1 MNLNQIEFLKALDP
15 DQEYGTIQRV
25 LMEEN
30 LSIIPFESVAK
41 YLISTMM
48 DERKLLV
55 KENTLMQNTLM
66 QKELQKH
73 GLYTSELLGLEG

>member
-15 DQEYGTIQRV
+15 NQEYGTIQRI

-30 LSIIPFESVAK
+30 LSIVPFENVAK
-41 YLISTMM
+41 YLLNCMVQERQTM
-48 DERKLLV
+48 L
-55 KENTLMQNTLM
+55 KENTLM

>member
-1 MNLNQIEFLKALDP
+1 MNLNQIEFLKSLDP
-15 DQEYGTIQRV
+15 NQEYGTIQRV

-30 LSIIPFESVAK
+30 LSIIPFENVAK

-48 DERKLLV
+48 DERNLLV
-55 KENTLMQNTLM
+55 KENTLM

>member
-1 MNLNQIEFLKALDP
+1 VNIQQITWLKALDP
-15 DQEYGTIQRV
+15 NQEYGTIQRV
-25 LMEEN
+25 LMEDN
-30 LSIIPFESVAK
+30 LSIVPFENVAK

-55 KENTLMQNTLM
+55 KENALM

-73 GLYTSELLGLEG
+73 GLYTSELLGLGGVN

>member
-1 MNLNQIEFLKALDP
+1 MNIQQITWLKALDP
-15 DQEYGTIQRV
+15 NQEYGTIQRV

-30 LSIIPFESVAK
+30 LSIVPFENVTK

-55 KENTLMQNTLM
+55 KENTLMQ
-66 QKELQKH
+66 KELQKR

>member
-1 MNLNQIEFLKALDP
+1 VNIQQITWLKALDP
-15 DQEYGTIQRV
+15 NQEYGTIQRV

-30 LSIIPFESVAK
+30 LSIVPFENVTK

-55 KENTLMQNTLM
+55 KENTLM

>member
-1 MNLNQIEFLKALDP
+1 MNIQQITWLKALDP
-15 DQEYGTIQRV
+15 NQEYGTIQRV

-30 LSIIPFESVAK
+30 LSIVPFENVTK

-55 KENTLMQNTLM
+55 KENTLM

>member
-15 DQEYGTIQRV
+15 NQEYGTIQRV

-30 LSIIPFESVAK
+30 LSIVPFENVAK
-41 YLISTMM
+41 YLINTMV
-48 DERKLLV
+48 DERKLLI
-55 KENTLMQNTLM
+55 KENTLM

-73 GLYTSELLGLEG
+73 GLYTSELLGLED

>member
-1 MNLNQIEFLKALDP
+1 MNIQQITWLKALDP
-15 DQEYGTIQRV
+15 NQEYGTIQRV

-30 LSIIPFESVAK
+30 LSIVPFENVTK

-55 KENTLMQNTLM
+55 KENTLMQ
-66 QKELQKH
+66 KELQKH
-73 GLYTSELLGLEG
+73 GLYTSELLGLGGVN

>member
-15 DQEYGTIQRV
+15 NQEYGTIQRV

-30 LSIIPFESVAK
+30 LSIIPFENVTK
-41 YLISTMM
+41 YLISTMT

-55 KENTLMQNTLM
+55 KENTLM

>member
-1 MNLNQIEFLKALDP
+1 MNLNQQLWLKSLDP
-15 DQEYGTIQRV
+15 DQTYGTVQRI

-30 LSIIPFESVAK
+30 LSIVPFENVAK
-41 YLISTMM
+41 YIINTMM

-55 KENTLMQNTLM
+55 KENTLM

-73 GLYTSELLGLEG
+73 GLYTSELLGLGG